1 MQNLMK
7 EGRNLCSDL
16 HTQLDLYKILKLIGL
31 EAVRMVEKL
40 VLALQAKCTNGSDV
54 DSRMSQLSQL

>member
-54 DSRMSQLSQL
+54 DS